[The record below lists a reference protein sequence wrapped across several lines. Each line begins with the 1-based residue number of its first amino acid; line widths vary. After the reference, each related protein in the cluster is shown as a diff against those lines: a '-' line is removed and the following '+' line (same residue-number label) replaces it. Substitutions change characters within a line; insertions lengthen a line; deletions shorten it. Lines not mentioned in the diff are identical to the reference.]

1 MTGWVGGK
9 MARQV
14 APDGKSFACTVFESP
29 GGFIA
34 CDASIAAAKEAGFTT
49 AEKIMFP
56 VSLRDYRPVAEKITN
71 MNPDILLTIFGRGRT
86 VTFFPTRSEERR
98 GGKEC
103 VSTCR
108 SRW

>member
-1 MTGWVGGK
+1 
-9 MARQV
+9 MALQV

-34 CDASIAAAKEAGFTT
+34 CDAAIAAAKEAGFTT

-71 MNPDILLTIFGRGRT
+71 MNHDILLTIFGRGRT
-86 VTFFPTRSEERR
+86 VTFFPTTAEAGFQGKKLYMEEDR
-98 GGKEC
+98 KS
-103 VSTCR
+103 VV
-108 SRW
+108 